1 MSLREQYVD
10 LEEAHSTLSRETAHT
25 IATQTAEITTLS
37 RQVEVL
43 TGQLQEF
50 KHIADERTHALDE
63 LQEKFDDLSVAQTD
77 ASFHVND
84 DENWGVIREE
94 LHRQASHLRT
104 VEAENAKLNGELT
117 TLRQRHANIE
127 VLKEQKR
134 ELERKARGVDELR
147 EQVVRLAL
155 GTMLPEG
162 NGIVHRVAYF
172 GYGIELVIGEPEV
185 IQVATGKSG
194 SNRETGKGICVAHA
208 EILIGAMRESDT
220 VAAEQDTVRLA
231 RLV

>member
-147 EQVVRLAL
+147 EQVVRLEA
-155 GTMLPEG
+155 
-162 NGIVHRVAYF
+162 
-172 GYGIELVIGEPEV
+172 ELD
-185 IQVATGKSG
+185 AAR
-194 SNRETGKGICVAHA
+194 REREEWCVC
-208 EILIGAMRESDT
+208 L
-220 VAAEQDTVRLA
+220 L
-231 RLV
+231 